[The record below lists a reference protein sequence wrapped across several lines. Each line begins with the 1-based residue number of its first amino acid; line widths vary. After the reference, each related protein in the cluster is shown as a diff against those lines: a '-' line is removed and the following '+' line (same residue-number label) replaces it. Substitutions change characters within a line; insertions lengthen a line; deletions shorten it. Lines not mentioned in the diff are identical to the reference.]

1 MPARLSLVHAVALAA
16 LAGAPGEA
24 SAQSGAAASRLIDRP
39 GDIAGQVAKC
49 WLVPGSQRGR
59 KVEASVRV
67 SFRADGALLGPPLI
81 TYINAPAGSAMRA
94 DIATSIKKALAFCTP
109 LPFTAAL
116 GSAIAGRMIVLRF
129 ISNPEI
135 SPKET
140 PI

>member
-1 MPARLSLVHAVALAA
+1 MARVRIIFGAMLALGSAA
-16 LAGAPGEA
+16 Q
-24 SAQSGAAASRLIDRP
+24 AQSAPVKSALINRQDEIAAQL
-39 GDIAGQVAKC
+39 AKC
-49 WLVPGSQRGR
+49 WLVPGSQSGK
-59 KVEASVRV
+59 KVSASVRV

-94 DIATSIKKALAFCTP
+94 DIAASVKKALAFCTP
-109 LPFTAAL
+109 LPFTAAF
-116 GSAIAGRMIVLRF
+116 GSAIAGRMIILRF